1 MSKNIVKYELGK
13 LKQRLKTFTQ
23 HTGFTYEVDEA
34 YFLSLTDQKGTA
46 ERLSK
51 IKWSNAENWRA
62 NKGIKITAH
71 GTVRGGKVS
80 VPLTDKEAAS
90 LTRAIKLREKFMGE
104 KLVANVQSRL
114 SIKAI
119 EKYYRKYASEDK
131 AKQYKHDRDQRAIH
145 NVAERFDKAFGFTN
159 DARYELISLT
169 IMEYI
174 TVSNFRSA
182 YKRNSKGTW
191 EETME
196 LIDFNVFG
204 SDDPDQ
210 IQLRSSSD
218 ESISAIIKL
227 LGITDSMIREEAKK
241 IYNPAK
247 AKFILEQLGI
257 DYEGENYN
265 EEKAK
270 QREERK
276 KEAAIRKKWN
286 KPKKKK
292 GK

>member
-1 MSKNIVKYELGK
+1 MSKNTVKYELKK
-13 LKQRLKTFTQ
+13 LKSRLKTFTQ

-34 YFLSLTDQKGTA
+34 YFLSLADQKGTA

-51 IKWSNAENWRA
+51 IKWSNAERWRA
-62 NKGIKITAH
+62 IKGINITAH
-71 GTVRGGKVS
+71 GIVRGGKVS

-104 KLVANVQSRL
+104 KLVANVQSKM

-174 TVSNFRSA
+174 TVSNFRNA
-182 YKRNSKGTW
+182 YKKNSKGNW

-210 IQLRSSSD
+210 IQLRSSSE
-218 ESISAIIKL
+218 ESISAIINL
-227 LGITDSMIREEAKK
+227 LGITDSMLREEANK

-247 AKFILEQLGI
+247 ARYILDLLGVE
-257 DYEGENYN
+257 YEGEEFN
-265 EEKAK
+265 KV
-270 QREERK
+270 REAK
-276 KEAAIRKKWN
+276 KEAKRKEEAIRKKWN